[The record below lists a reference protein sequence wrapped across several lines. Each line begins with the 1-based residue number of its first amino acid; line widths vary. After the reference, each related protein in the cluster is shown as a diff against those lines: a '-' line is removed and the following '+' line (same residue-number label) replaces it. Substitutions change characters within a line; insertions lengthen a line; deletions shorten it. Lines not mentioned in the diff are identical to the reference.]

1 MALSQRLDLR
11 QTQTL
16 VMTPQ
21 LQQAIKLLQMSNI
34 ELADYVDREIERNPL
49 LDHGSEG
56 GEDSGEAAAAA
67 EPAPERPAP
76 AAEYT
81 GTDTFASS
89 EHFADAGNAPLDADY
104 GNVWD
109 DEGGGS
115 PGSGAV
121 NGSGAANGVDYGEAQ
136 LGWSHQG
143 GSFEEDDR
151 SFDASLSQRPPLRD
165 HLMQQVNTEL
175 TDPADRMIGAHLIE
189 YLDEAGYFVGDLA
202 APAAQLGCPEA
213 QVARVLKV
221 LQGFDPAGIF
231 ARTLGECLAAQLAER
246 NRLDPAIQ
254 ALLDNLDSLA
264 ARDYPGLMR
273 LCGVDRED
281 LAEMIAEIKRLNPR
295 PGFAYDSDPV
305 QPVTPDVL
313 MRAGPD
319 GGWALEL
326 NPETLPKVLINHRYY
341 SNVSAGVRVK
351 SEKDYIAECFATANW
366 LVKSLHQRATTIL
379 KVASEVVRQQ
389 DRFFVE
395 GVPGLKPLIL
405 RDIAEAIGMHESTV
419 SRVTSNKYIATPRGV
434 FELKYFFSATI
445 SGTAGGDAH
454 SAEAVR
460 YRIKKLIDEE
470 KPDAVLSDDRIV
482 EILRQDGIDIA
493 RRTVAKYR
501 EALHIPSSVRRRR
514 EKGAGF

>member
-34 ELADYVDREIERNPL
+34 ELADYVDQEIERNPL
-49 LDHGSEG
+49 LDHGTDAPDEPERADNG
-56 GEDSGEAAAAA
+56 AGPETAA
-67 EPAPERPAP
+67 ERPAP
-76 AAEYT
+76 AAEIT
-81 GTDTFASS
+81 GTDTFANSD
-89 EHFADAGNAPLDADY
+89 HFADAGNAPLDTDY
-104 GNVWD
+104 ANVWD
-109 DEGGGS
+109 DEGSGS
-115 PGSGAV
+115 ASAG
-121 NGSGAANGVDYGEAQ
+121 GAAASNGADYGEAQ
-136 LGWSHQG
+136 LGWSNHS
-143 GSFEEDDR
+143 GSFEDDGR
-151 SFDASLSQRPPLRD
+151 SFGETVSQKPPLRD
-165 HLMQQVNTEL
+165 HLMEQVNTEL
-175 TDPADRMIGAHLIE
+175 DDAADRLIGAHLIE
-189 YLDEAGYFVGDLA
+189 YLDESGYFVGDSA
-202 APAAQLGCPEA
+202 APAQQLGCPEE
-213 QVARVLKV
+213 QVARVLSI
-221 LQGFDPAGIF
+221 LQRFDPPGIF

-246 NRLDPAIQ
+246 NRLDPAMQ
-254 ALLDNLDSLA
+254 ALLDNLAMLA
-264 ARDYPGLMR
+264 ARDYAGLLR
-273 LCGVDRED
+273 ICAVDRED
-281 LAEMIAEIKRLNPR
+281 LGDMIAEIRRLNPR

-313 MRAGPD
+313 MRAGQD
-319 GGWALEL
+319 GAWALEL
-326 NPETLPKVLINHRYY
+326 NPETLPKVLIDHRYY
-341 SNVSAGVRVK
+341 STVSAGAKAK

-389 DRFFVE
+389 DRFFVQ

-445 SGTAGGDAH
+445 SGTGAGDTH

-460 YRIKKLIDEE
+460 YRIKKLVNEE
-470 KPDAVLSDDRIV
+470 SPTAVLSDDRIV
-482 EILRQDGIDIA
+482 EILRKDGIDIA

-501 EALHIPSSVRRRR
+501 EALNIPSSVRRRR
-514 EKGAGF
+514 EKVSGF